1 MINSDYKKIKRV
13 LITNDEIQ
21 RRISEVAAAI
31 TEEYRGKPLL
41 LVGILSG
48 VFVFMADFCRKIQ
61 TPSEVAFMYV
71 KSYCGTKSTAMVD
84 IVMDLNRDIS
94 NYHVVLVEDIVDTGR
109 TLHEVDAILRS
120 RNPLSLKVVTL
131 LDKPSKR
138 VNDFQPDIS
147 LFKIPDLFVI
157 GYGLDFNEKYREL
170 PYIAEYDESI

>member
-48 VFVFMADFCRKIQ
+48 VFVFMADLCRKIQ

-71 KSYCGTKSTAMVD
+71 KSYCGTKSTA
-84 IVMDLNRDIS
+84 I
-94 NYHVVLVEDIVDTGR
+94 
-109 TLHEVDAILRS
+109 AILRS

>member
-21 RRISEVAAAI
+21 
-31 TEEYRGKPLL
+31 
-41 LVGILSG
+41 
-48 VFVFMADFCRKIQ
+48 
-61 TPSEVAFMYV
+61 
-71 KSYCGTKSTAMVD
+71 GTKSTAMVD